1 MTEENNVDSRGT
13 RSWATWKR
21 SHVLGG
27 MALSV
32 VASAAA
38 LADLAS
44 KTIAVGWL
52 SQAPSELAV
61 TPFLSLRLSF
71 NNGISF
77 SLLPATTTEGV
88 LGLVAL
94 AMVLVAALI
103 WLAQRASGAA
113 ERAGYGLIAGGAVG
127 NIIDRARD
135 GLVTDFLDLHAFG
148 WHWPTFNLA
157 DVAITCGVVLLL
169 ASAASPMR
177 RERPT
182 GDV

>member
-13 RSWATWKR
+13 RSWTTWKR
-21 SHVLGG
+21 SHVLDG
-27 MALSV
+27 MALSAV
-32 VASAAA
+32 GTAASA
-38 LADLAS
+38 DLVS
-44 KTIAVGWL
+44 KWIAVAWL
-52 SQAPSELAV
+52 PEPPSRLAV
-61 TPFLSLRLSF
+61 TPFLSLGLSF

-88 LGLVAL
+88 LGLVTL
-94 AMVLVAALI
+94 AMVLVSALI

-157 DVAITCGVVLLL
+157 DVAIACGGILLL
-169 ASAASPMR
+169 VSAASPMR